1 MHPVTAL
8 LAAEHLDDLRH
19 EANSARLARL
29 ANQDRPA
36 RLAAWRRVL
45 GRGTRSLSDGLGAVA
60 SRLDP
65 DDCPSGPIPA

>member
-8 LAAEHLDDLRH
+8 LAAEHLDTLRT
-19 EANSARLARL
+19 EARSARLARL
-29 ANQDRPA
+29 ADHDRPA
-36 RLAAWRRVL
+36 RAAAWRRIL

-65 DDCPSGPIPA
+65 DDCTSGPIPA